1 MARRRSLIL
10 GDPAAPPLDPILTN
24 FRAGM
29 SDHMH
34 SAGPNSPGQGH
45 PIQCHGSFHQGQRS
59 ARLSMDPCRLV
70 MLDVVTSSANQSLPN
85 VRAIHSESSLPTRET
100 APFVQQMNLPRLA
113 HVPVRM
119 TIIYLLEPHQ
129 PKSCPPLSALKG
141 HMRHAR
147 RLQATVTHSG

>member
-1 MARRRSLIL
+1 MTFPRVKAKMILSSALEGKKDVLRSQEGRERSGLA
-10 GDPAAPPLDPILTN
+10 GGEKAVPHPRGPSSSSLDPILTN

-45 PIQCHGSFHQGQRS
+45 PIQHHGSFHQGQRS

-85 VRAIHSESSLPTRET
+85 VSAIHSESSLPTRET
-100 APFVQQMNLPRLA
+100 APFVQQ
-113 HVPVRM
+113 
-119 TIIYLLEPHQ
+119 T
-129 PKSCPPLSALKG
+129 KG
-141 HMRHAR
+141 
-147 RLQATVTHSG
+147 

>member
-85 VRAIHSESSLPTRET
+85 VRAIRPADEGITVVQCT
-100 APFVQQMNLPRLA
+100 ALMNLPRLA